1 MCDWAVPC
9 LSWLCAAQQ
18 CSAFIPV
25 TFHTSDL
32 QYNRSCH
39 LQKCSDDSAVVGC
52 ISDEQEEEYRAEVDD
67 FVAWPGR
74 NHLLVNVNKTEE
86 MVVSYRRKRTATRPF
101 SAPKHDANFV
111 DYKDLSIH
119 IDNKPKQRLCT

>member
-1 MCDWAVPC
+1 M
-9 LSWLCAAQQ
+9 
-18 CSAFIPV
+18 
-25 TFHTSDL
+25 
-32 QYNRSCH
+32 
-39 LQKCSDDSAVVGC
+39 VGC

-67 FVAWPGR
+67 SVALPWR

-111 DYKDLSIH
+111 DNKDLSIH